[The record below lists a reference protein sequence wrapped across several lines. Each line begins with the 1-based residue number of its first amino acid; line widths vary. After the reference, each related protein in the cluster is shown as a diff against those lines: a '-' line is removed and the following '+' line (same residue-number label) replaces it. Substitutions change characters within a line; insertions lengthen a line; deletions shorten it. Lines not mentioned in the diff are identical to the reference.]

1 MVIKLSKSQAVA
13 ALQKQINVI
22 PTLHQNREGSPQFAK
37 WKRDVE
43 VTIEQVFGKDT
54 RALKD
59 FRGISYSPGMV
70 RFGDYGERL
79 TPDSEFHQRY
89 LGGLDKAAAI
99 LQSMVEEVESFWP
112 ADVPTPVAKEAST
125 EKIYTD
131 RELME
136 RAIQL
141 AKKCISEPGKV
152 SPKVGVV
159 VARDGV
165 ILGEAYRGEIEPGN
179 HAEFT
184 LLQKKLPD
192 ETLADAILY
201 TTLEPCT
208 SRNHPKQPCAQW
220 IIDRRIGKV
229 FIGTLDRNPGIRG
242 NGELQLQEARIK
254 VSHFDPE
261 LVPILEEMNR
271 DFISDIRNRVTTGAG
286 TNDPIKEGEVGPNGF
301 PVGYTS
307 NGDKVEW
314 IPADDEGYPEEAW
327 PMILRRNDKDI
338 LKEYNE
344 LWEKVWYIRKLIRL
358 EKIEAGELP
367 PDSPIPR
374 ADKRMR
380 EIEEKYGKE
389 NLGWDDV
396 DWGLIQGRM
405 SALSWV
411 MGAEW
416 EESLDT

>member
-1 MVIKLSKSQAVA
+1 MPSSMSKEKAKEIFQG
-13 ALQKQINVI
+13 LLDQIPDITNLDASEVEFKI
-22 PTLHQNREGSPQFAK
+22 
-37 WKRDVE
+37 WKRGVQ
-43 VTIEQVFGKDT
+43 VAIERIFPDYPDKGKEFKSIGFAFPPMPILVPRTGDIPPRDSRPFYLSGLKST
-54 RALKD
+54 QALLRSMIQEIEEYWPD
-59 FRGISYSPGMV
+59 QSFSSEEPV
-70 RFGDYGERL
+70 QRFTDRQL
-79 TPDSEFHQRY
+79 MDR
-89 LGGLDKAAAI
+89 AI
-99 LQSMVEEVESFWP
+99 L
-112 ADVPTPVAKEAST
+112 
-125 EKIYTD
+125 
-131 RELME
+131 
-136 RAIQL
+136 L
-141 AKKCISEPGKV
+141 AKKCVSEPGKI

-184 LLQKKLPD
+184 LLQRKLPD
-192 ETLADAILY
+192 ETLADATLY

-208 SRNHPKQPCAQW
+208 SRNHPKRPCAQW

-271 DFISDIRNRVTTGAG
+271 DFISDIRNRVITGAG

-358 EKIEAGELP
+358 EKIEAGEIP

-374 ADKRMR
+374 AEKRMR

-396 DWGLIQGRM
+396 EWGIIQGKL

-411 MGAEW
+411 MGSEW
-416 EESLDT
+416 EGSMDT

>member
-1 MVIKLSKSQAVA
+1 MSSSLSKEKAKAIFQR
-13 ALQKQINVI
+13 LLEQIPDIENLDATSVEFKI
-22 PTLHQNREGSPQFAK
+22 
-37 WKRDVE
+37 WKRDVRVAVE
-43 VTIEQVFGKDT
+43 RIFPDYPDK
-54 RALKD
+54 LKEFKSIGFAFPVMPSVVPKIGYTPSPD
-59 FRGISYSPGMV
+59 DRPSYLS
-70 RFGDYGERL
+70 
-79 TPDSEFHQRY
+79 
-89 LGGLDKAAAI
+89 GLK
-99 LQSMVEEVESFWP
+99 
-112 ADVPTPVAKEAST
+112 ST
-125 EKIYTD
+125 EALLRSMIQELEEYWPDQTATQEEPVQRFTD
-131 RELME
+131 RQLME
-136 RAIQL
+136 RAIML
-141 AKKCISEPGKV
+141 AKKCVSEPGKI

-192 ETLADAILY
+192 ETLADATLY

-208 SRNHPKQPCAQW
+208 SRNHPKRPCAQW
-220 IIDRRIGKV
+220 IINRRIGKV
-229 FIGTLDRNPGIRG
+229 FIGTLDRNPGVRG

-344 LWEKVWYIRKLIRL
+344 LWEKVWYIRKIIRL
-358 EKIEAGELP
+358 EKIEAGEIP

-396 DWGLIQGRM
+396 DWGLVQGRM